1 MVSNSVI
8 ELLCQKIQFIASS
21 KKNCFIQLIRTT
33 LNQVLFSLI
42 ILTIFAKSTWSDEKF
57 SDESPSASPDVGFGF
72 ESLKSW
78 YDCVPGIQGSI
89 GGKFLIFY
97 SIGSFATLYSFIFNF
112 EWKSTTKNFYFQL
125 VIFLDMTIK
134 KYLPIIVFIDNW
146 FAWSFLK

>member
-1 MVSNSVI
+1 MSSIYHTYAYFVQLCLSLIGKRLIVSFKMLKLIYFNEGINFALHQSQLMIICFSNS
-8 ELLCQKIQFIASS
+8 
-21 KKNCFIQLIRTT
+21 FIQLFRTT
-33 LNQVLFSLI
+33 LKQVLFSLI

-97 SIGSFATLYSFIFNF
+97 PTGSFAKLYSFIFNF
-112 EWKSTTKNFYFQL
+112 G
-125 VIFLDMTIK
+125 
-134 KYLPIIVFIDNW
+134 
-146 FAWSFLK
+146 